1 MELINDV
8 DKPGSEIENYVVTLD
23 KFLGDKVDK
32 INALR
37 GRLQKLNILLK
48 DEEALQTKFNNNN
61 NDVLDLYDFGKK
73 NYDNLEDELEEEF
86 RGFEEMNANLR
97 K

>member
-73 NYDNLEDELEEEF
+73 NYDNLDDELEEEF